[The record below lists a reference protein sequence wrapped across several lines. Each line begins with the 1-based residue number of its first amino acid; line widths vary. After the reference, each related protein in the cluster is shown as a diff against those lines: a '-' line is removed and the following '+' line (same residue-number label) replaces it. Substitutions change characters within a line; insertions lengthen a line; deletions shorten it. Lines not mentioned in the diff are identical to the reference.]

1 MKKSA
6 GFGSF
11 HKKLPLAYKIGPLLV
26 QEQKWQQMKTIIVGV
41 YNDY

>member
-6 GFGSF
+6 GFRSF
-11 HKKLPLAYKIGPLLV
+11 NKKLPFTFNIGLLLV
-26 QEQKWQQMKTIIVGV
+26 QEQKWQQMKSFIVGV